1 MPTPSPL
8 LLLNARLVDPGFG
21 VESRGGA
28 LILDGR
34 IADLGQT
41 VTRDS
46 APEGARII
54 DCRGDVVAPGLIDM
68 QAFVG
73 EPGAEHRET
82 IATATASAAVGG
94 VTTIIS
100 SPETSPAVDDPAVVD
115 FVLRR
120 ARDTGRVRVLP
131 MAALTRGCEGRE
143 ISEFGLLRQAGA
155 IAFSDGARSV
165 RNALVMRRA
174 LTYARDFDALVVHFT
189 QDEELVAEGVMNESE
204 FAQRL
209 GLPGVPRE
217 AETIVID
224 RDLRLVALTGAR
236 YHAAIVTTMASLDA
250 IADAKANRLPVTCGT
265 SINHLTLNEN
275 DIGDYRTFLKLRP
288 PLRHEDERKALVAAV
303 ASGLIDV
310 IVSDHNPQDVETKR
324 VPFAEAEYGAVGLE
338 TMLAAGS
345 SPSSFRRCAA
355 HNAST
360 GDVCAAGGA
369 VGVGA
374 GASAKGRA
382 RRHHSLRSRRAF
394 RRQRREV
401 AVALQE
407 HAIRRSANAGRR
419 EADSGW
425 RRDRPRGVTR
435 HWGPWLKK
443 TIFVLI
449 DARIQYLSRE
459 TRHGSSRIGISRDAR
474 SERMTED

>member
-1 MPTPSPL
+1 MPTTPPL

-21 VESRGGA
+21 VESGGGA
-28 LILDGR
+28 LIMDGR

-120 ARDTGRVRVLP
+120 ARDTGRVRLLP

-217 AETIVID
+217 AETIIID
-224 RDLRLVALTGAR
+224 RDLRLAALTGAR
-236 YHAAIVTTMASLDA
+236 YHAAIVTTAASLDA
-250 IADAKANRLPVTCGT
+250 IADAKANNLPVTCGT

-338 TMLAAGS
+338 TMLAAGLRLVHS
-345 SPSSFRRCAA
+345 
-355 HNAST
+355 
-360 GDVCAAGGA
+360 GDVPLTTLLRAMSARPAELLGLGQGRLQKGA
-369 VGVGA
+369 PADIIRFDPEEPFVVDGA
-374 GASAKGRA
+374 K
-382 RRHHSLRSRRAF
+382 L
-394 RRQRREV
+394 
-401 AVALQE
+401 
-407 HAIRRSANAGRR
+407 
-419 EADSGW
+419 
-425 RRDRPRGVTR
+425 
-435 HWGPWLKK
+435 
-443 TIFVLI
+443 
-449 DARIQYLSRE
+449 LSRCKNTPFDE
-459 TRHGSSRIGISRDAR
+459 AR
-474 SERMTED
+474 MQGVVKLTVVGGEIVHEA